1 MKKNGK
7 NVAVRTDTLKQNGTL
22 VVGGKGRGFE
32 TESGREDLLIP
43 RAKLLQKGSPE
54 VEASDLKPSSI
65 INSLTKEILPV
76 EFVPVFVF
84 KEYIRFNPRNQDK
97 PGFDP
102 NYAPGALIWKTVDPS
117 DPRVEETKFG
127 PNGEQPVAQ
136 AVLNFFSYFP
146 GTAMPIIVSF
156 AKTSYKAGKQLYSLT
171 KFTGG
176 DMFSRKY
183 ALTTKREE
191 NEAGV
196 YWIYQVS
203 PAGMTTPEDFK
214 IAEGLWEQ
222 FSSKAQALNV
232 HEEAAAET
240 V

>member
-1 MKKNGK
+1 MNDLTKATSRE
-7 NVAVRTDTLKQNGTL
+7 VSTQLR
-22 VVGGKGRGFE
+22 RGFE

-43 RAKLLQKGSPE
+43 RTKLLQPLSPE
-54 VEASDLKPSSI
+54 IEENNLKAGSI

-76 EFVPVFVF
+76 EFVPVFMF
-84 KEYIRFNPRNQDK
+84 KEFIRFNARATDK
-97 PGFDP
+97 AGYDPGFALGALMWKTADP
-102 NYAPGALIWKTVDPS
+102 N

-146 GTAMPIIVSF
+146 GCDMPIIVSF

-183 ALTTKREE
+183 SLTTKKEQ
-191 NEAGV
+191 NDSGSYWVYQVAPAGV
-196 YWIYQVS
+196 TS
-203 PAGMTTPEDFK
+203 EEDFN
-214 IAEGLWEQ
+214 IAENFWKQ
-222 FSSKAQALNV
+222 FSSKARDLNV
-232 HEEAAAET
+232 HDEVSAEQ

>member
-43 RAKLLQKGSPE
+43 RVKLLQPLSPE
-54 VEASDLKPSSI
+54 VDELDMKAGQI
-65 INSLTKEILPV
+65 INSLTKAPLPT

-84 KEYIRFNPRNQDK
+84 KEYLRFNARDEK
-97 PGFDP
+97 SEGFDDKF
-102 NYAPGALIWKTVDPS
+102 APGALMWKTS
-117 DPRVEETKFG
+117 DPNAPEVEQTKFG
-127 PNGEQPVAQ
+127 PNGERPLGQQ
-136 AVLNFFSYFP
+136 VLNFFSYFP
-146 GTAMPIIVSF
+146 GTQMPIIVSF
-156 AKTSYKAGKQLYSLT
+156 AKTSYKTGKQLYSLT
-171 KFTGG
+171 KFCGG

-183 ALTTKREE
+183 TLSAKKETNDSGT
-191 NEAGV
+191 
-196 YWIYQVS
+196 YWVLQVS
-203 PAGMTTPEDFK
+203 PAGIAVPEDFK